1 MEASPTSLL
10 RIVSRLNLCD
20 INIYQPGRFLLV
32 FQGASL
38 WTTAVRKTRNLIGLC
53 SAESLDTTKK
63 SKKTHTHIWTPRKLL
78 HFSRIFLLSNQTS
91 DVQFAAKRTFLKWS
105 LKHLNPYLLM
115 DPLQSKRS
123 QSTMWGYRTE
133 VSTMCENSLTEKH
146 AAAAHLSKT
155 VPAGAKLRS
164 NVVGES
170 WNNEVNRIVNI
181 SQQYVHIGCPSCQ
194 WNPNMLL
201 RTRSGLAINHVSKLA
216 RAARHEGKMMSI
228 ACNSLRDGPTKSNH
242 GQTPML
248 QFLSFEDRN
257 VLICFWKIWKKE
269 WANPEISS
277 SVQRQKFEVNSQLTH
292 SQKLQGSTEPRPRLI
307 LRDSIWGWS
316 KYIKICQNQWFTLI
330 YRYLSYSRDEWRS
343 INQLLTHSHNK
354 TGMMWRTA
362 SNTFFWLKRCQKAP
376 RVQHSQHT
384 LHVNVT
390 SPNPY
395 SSNNLNYSLSWI
407 VVATSKLRFCSTA
420 TVKQCCS
427 W

>member
-1 MEASPTSLL
+1 MKASPTSLL
-10 RIVSRLNLCD
+10 RIASRLNLCG
-20 INIYQPGRFLLV
+20 INPGVSFSCSREHPYELLLSGRQEIWLDSVPQKAWTQP
-32 FQGASL
+32 
-38 WTTAVRKTRNLIGLC
+38 RKV
-53 SAESLDTTKK
+53 KK
-63 SKKTHTHIWTPRKLL
+63 THIWTPRKLL
-78 HFSRIFLLSNQTS
+78 HFSRIFLLSNQAS

-105 LKHLNPYLLM
+105 FKHLNPYLLM

-133 VSTMCENSLTEKH
+133 VSTVCENSLTEKH

-216 RAARHEGKMMSI
+216 HAARHEGKMMSI

-257 VLICFWKIWKKE
+257 VLICFWKKE

-292 SQKLQGSTEPRPRLI
+292 SQKLQGSTEPHWPRLI
-307 LRDSIWGWS
+307 LGS
-316 KYIKICQNQWFTLI
+316 
-330 YRYLSYSRDEWRS
+330 
-343 INQLLTHSHNK
+343 
-354 TGMMWRTA
+354 
-362 SNTFFWLKRCQKAP
+362 
-376 RVQHSQHT
+376 
-384 LHVNVT
+384 
-390 SPNPY
+390 
-395 SSNNLNYSLSWI
+395 
-407 VVATSKLRFCSTA
+407 
-420 TVKQCCS
+420 
-427 W
+427 